1 MSVESLFLQCAVDK
15 LRQFVDRIESCVGKL
30 DEDQIWTRG
39 TSESFENQNA
49 IGNLMLHL
57 AGNVRQWI
65 VSTLGNQAD
74 HRNRDGEFNAR
85 GGVSSAELIS
95 KLRDTVEQATQI
107 IASLSTQ
114 QLTRSYA
121 VQGYTVSGVQ
131 AVFHVVEHFSQ
142 HTGQIIFATKML
154 TGADMGFYR
163 HLQNPAHMENVP

>member
-1 MSVESLFLQCAVDK
+1 MSVESLFLECAVDK
-15 LRQFVDRIESCVGKL
+15 LRQLVGRIESCVGKL
-30 DEDQIWTRG
+30 DDDQIWVRG
-39 TSESFENQNA
+39 PSGNDEHQNA

-57 AGNVRQWI
+57 TGNVRQWI
-65 VSTLGNQAD
+65 LSTLGSQPD

-85 GGVSSAELIS
+85 GGVSSAELLS
-95 KLRDTVEQATQI
+95 KLRDTVEHAAQI
-107 IASLSTQ
+107 IASLTTQ

-121 VQGYTVSGVQ
+121 VQGYTVSGVE

-142 HTGQIIFATKML
+142 HTGQIIFATKIL